1 VTQMMST
8 PPSGENYGS
17 GNQADHPR
25 RRNGARSHARPGG
38 TGEQPRPP
46 RPAYPQDVRQASG
59 SYPAGGY
66 PGNGHHGH
74 GYQPGGTP
82 GNGSPGSG
90 SPGSGSSG
98 SGSSGSGQPDGGR
111 QGSSYQ
117 NGSYQGSGYQ
127 GSGHPGDG
135 SRGTGHRAPRDPRDD
150 YRRLTHRRLPGRL
163 ESCPRETWSG
173 RPPAACT
180 RRWRG
185 GR

>member
-38 TGEQPRPP
+38 TGEQPRP
-46 RPAYPQDVRQASG
+46 AYPQDVRQASG

-74 GYQPGGTP
+74 GYQPGGSPGNGTP
-82 GNGSPGSG
+82 GNGTPGN
-90 SPGSGSSG
+90 
-98 SGSSGSGQPDGGR
+98 GSSGSGQPDGDH